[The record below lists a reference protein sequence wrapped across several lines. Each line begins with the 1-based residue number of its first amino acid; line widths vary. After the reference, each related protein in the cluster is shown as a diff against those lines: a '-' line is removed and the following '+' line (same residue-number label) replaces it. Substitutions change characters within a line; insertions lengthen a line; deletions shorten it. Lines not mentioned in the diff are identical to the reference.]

1 VGITKLYKNRKREL
15 TMRKYNESIEN
26 YVANRDSIVE
36 NSISIDA
43 GPYTMSNSILE
54 LDPLI

>member
-1 VGITKLYKNRKREL
+1 ME
-15 TMRKYNESIEN
+15 KYIRSVEN
-26 YVANRDSIVE
+26 YVENRDSIVV